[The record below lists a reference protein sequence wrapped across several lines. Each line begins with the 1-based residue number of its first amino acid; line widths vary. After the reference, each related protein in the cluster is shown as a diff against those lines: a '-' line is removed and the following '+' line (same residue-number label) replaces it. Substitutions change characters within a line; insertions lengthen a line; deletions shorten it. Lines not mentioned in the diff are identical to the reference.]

1 MRLRFFLTGLVGLLL
16 VVGMTA
22 CGKRGDP
29 FRPSEI
35 PAKSQPAT
43 AAS

>member
-1 MRLRFFLTGLVGLLL
+1 MRRRVIINNLLALIL

-35 PAKSQPAT
+35 PPKPASET
-43 AAS
+43 PAS